1 MSKTKLETV
10 VASAKRIGISRN
22 RFYDLVRNGILPPG
36 VVVRLGRQ
44 IHINPGRLDQFIERG
59 GKAFPG
65 RWRKEA
71 Q

>member
-1 MSKTKLETV
+1 MSQRKLESVTS
-10 VASAKRIGISRN
+10 SAKRIGISPG

-59 GKAFPG
+59 GKALPG
-65 RWRKEA
+65 GWRKEVR
-71 Q
+71 